1 MSRLWTNELALHLRT
16 HDCFAELLTPGWPR
30 RVKASASA
38 TGRGPAA
45 IQAALSALHLTET
58 ALLPAYT
65 RLTVADE
72 YVYYHLITDPR
83 PEDAARREAERHFMQ
98 MLDRDDLCVQLSR
111 LPGRRGWLAAAISK
125 HDLQSWRRT
134 LASAGLTLSHVH
146 PALVED
152 LRQLSRQVT
161 ENAAVL
167 VLLREQGAMM
177 VRLEEGVLSELAWER
192 FDPHDRLA
200 LNARLQAFIQNSDSS
215 AREAG
220 TGSLPVYIRPES
232 AALCR
237 YLWAAGQSGWSSS
250 LVDDSEPFSSLVPE
264 PPSAE
269 PAAAARLLRH
279 DTASLLTRT
288 LNLLRPPP
296 MPNPASLQLAPDS
309 GHGSSVPHD
318 RPSDPWLNTM
328 PMPERPPAPHPERA
342 TEHSRARHPQ
352 DSRQQP

>member
-1 MSRLWTNELALHLRT
+1 MSRLWTNELGLHLRT
-16 HDCFAELLTPGWPR
+16 NDCFAELLTPGWPR
-30 RVKASASA
+30 RIKASASA

-58 ALLPAYT
+58 DLLPAYA

-72 YVYYHLITDPR
+72 YVYYHLITDSR

-98 MLDRDDLCVQLSR
+98 MLDRDDLRVQLSR
-111 LPGRRGWLAAAISK
+111 LPRRRGWLAAAISE
-125 HDLQSWRRT
+125 HDLQNWRRT

-152 LRQLSRQVT
+152 LRQLSRQIT

-177 VRLEEGVLSELAWER
+177 VRLEGGVLSELEWER

-200 LNARLQAFIQNSDSS
+200 LNARLQAFIQNSAPSIRD
-215 AREAG
+215 ADNGA
-220 TGSLPVYIRPES
+220 LPVYIRPES

-237 YLWAAGQSGWSSS
+237 YLWVASQSGWSSS
-250 LVDDSEPFSSLVPE
+250 LDPAGEHLSSILPAPPAAE
-264 PPSAE
+264 PSA
-269 PAAAARLLRH
+269 RTGMLRH

-288 LNLLRPPP
+288 LNLLRPPV
-296 MPNPASLQLAPDS
+296 PNPPSLQLAADS
-309 GHGSSVPHD
+309 GHGSSVPHE

-328 PMPERPPAPHPERA
+328 PMPERQPSRHPERA
-342 TEHSRARHPQ
+342 TERSRPSRPQ